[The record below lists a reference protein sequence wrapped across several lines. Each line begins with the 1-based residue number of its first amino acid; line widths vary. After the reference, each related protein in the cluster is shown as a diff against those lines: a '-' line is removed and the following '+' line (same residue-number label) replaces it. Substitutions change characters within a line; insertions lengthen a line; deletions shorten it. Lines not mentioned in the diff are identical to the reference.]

1 MNLSPDSAVYW
12 QSGFVVI
19 NATLVFTWAIMLF
32 LAVFSWAVTRNL
44 STGENISKKQ
54 NLLESIVGGILGQIQ
69 DIEPKN
75 PKKILPLVGT
85 LFIFISISNVL
96 TVAPGFQAPTGSL
109 STTTALALWV
119 FVAIP
124 VYGIR
129 QVGFWA
135 YMKNYFQPSPLM
147 LPFNIMGE
155 VSRTLALAV
164 RLFGNIMSGSMIGM
178 ILLSLAPIIFPII
191 MQLFGLLTGMVQA
204 YIFAVLAAV
213 YLAAAA
219 QTQQSNSP

>member
-1 MNLSPDSAVYW
+1 MNISPDSIIFW

-32 LAVFSWAVTRNL
+32 LVIFSWIVIRNL
-44 STGENISKKQ
+44 STGAEISRKQ
-54 NLLESIVGGILGQIQ
+54 NLLEIIVGTVLGQIKE
-69 DIEPKN
+69 IEQKN

-85 LFIFISISNVL
+85 LFIFIGVCNAL
-96 TVAPGFQAPTGSL
+96 TVVPGYQPPTGSL
-109 STTTALALWV
+109 STTTALALCV

-129 QVGFWA
+129 QVGFLA
-135 YMKNYFQPSPLM
+135 YMKNYIQPSPMM

-155 VSRTLALAV
+155 ISRILALAV

-178 ILLSLAPIIFPII
+178 ILLSLAPIVFPVI
-191 MQLFGLLTGMVQA
+191 MNLFGLLTGMVQA

-219 QTQQSNSP
+219 QTQQSDNP

>member
-1 MNLSPDSAVYW
+1 MNLSPDSIVYW

-32 LAVFSWAVTRNL
+32 LVIFSWTVTRNL
-44 STGENISKKQ
+44 STGEKISKKQ
-54 NLLESIVGGILGQIQ
+54 NLLESIVGGVLSQIQ
-69 DIEPKN
+69 EIEQKN
-75 PKKILPLVGT
+75 PKKNLPLVGT
-85 LFIFISISNVL
+85 LFIFIAISNVL
-96 TVAPGFQAPTGSL
+96 TVVPGFQAPTGSL

-124 VYGIR
+124 VYGIG
-129 QVGFWA
+129 QVGFLA

-147 LPFNIMGE
+147 LPFNVMGE
-155 VSRTLALAV
+155 VSRILALAV

-191 MQLFGLLTGMVQA
+191 MQLFGLLTGLVQA